1 MAWRRTVV
9 SPVRQRWRCPSLE
22 LSYRYVQLGT
32 NICSVLWWAAI
43 VDSIVEMTIPGAAS
57 DGGNGGLAV
66 LSCMCYGYST
76 HVILCTSHRHWE
88 QGIVD
93 FTTLSSLVAPWAVI
107 TTICSVAG
115 DGRVVKLT
123 FSVLYTLLLTYLI
136 SNRLYFEM
144 HRVNEA
150 DHRLMYRVL

>member
-1 MAWRRTVV
+1 MIETNRTCISMAWRRTVV

-76 HVILCTSHRHWE
+76 HVILCTY
-88 QGIVD
+88 V
-93 FTTLSSLVAPWAVI
+93 TSSLR
-107 TTICSVAG
+107 TG
-115 DGRVVKLT
+115 DRRFHDFVVTGGTVGCDYDNLQCRRWRQGCQVDLFGT
-123 FSVLYTLLLTYLI
+123 LYSSSDLFDI
-136 SNRLYFEM
+136 K
-144 HRVNEA
+144 
-150 DHRLMYRVL
+150 